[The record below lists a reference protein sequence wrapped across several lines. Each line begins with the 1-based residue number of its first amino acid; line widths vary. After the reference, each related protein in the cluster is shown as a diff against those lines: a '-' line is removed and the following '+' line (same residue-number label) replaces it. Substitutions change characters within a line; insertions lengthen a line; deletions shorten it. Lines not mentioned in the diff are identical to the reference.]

1 MTSYPSTRSA
11 LPVHYGLLIFPGF
24 QALDVF
30 GPIDLLNLL
39 SHTEHTNLSIIAS
52 TLEPVSTQVHGENNK
67 AGSIFAQ
74 AIVPTHTLANPP
86 EQLDVLLVPGGFGVD
101 GPRADEIAFI
111 KAVYPRLQYL
121 ISVCNGSVLLAR
133 AGVLDGR
140 RATTNKW
147 LWTACTSTSAKVDW
161 IPVARWVVDGN
172 IWTAS
177 GVSAGIDCMAAFIG
191 KPRHRDFLRGDR
203 MLKMACD
210 RGGLRQRGCH

>member
-1 MTSYPSTRSA
+1 VSLQNLAQSDAESAHRVLTGNVHNSSQVSGLARACVLQYPSTRSA

-24 QALDVF
+24 QALDAF

-140 RATTNKW
+140 RATTNK
-147 LWTACTSTSAKVDW
+147 
-161 IPVARWVVDGN
+161 
-172 IWTAS
+172 
-177 GVSAGIDCMAAFIG
+177 
-191 KPRHRDFLRGDR
+191 
-203 MLKMACD
+203 
-210 RGGLRQRGCH
+210 